1 MQTFWKTPMET
12 LNVCKVSVPFIPPHL
27 TPPRMF
33 SYRAERI
40 KNASGLGGTTSP
52 SDSIKDFN
60 KIKRTV
66 TFPSGPRYGRPSHR
80 FGPPTVLFN
89 DALARLKYDLEHLD
103 KFTPPHQKLCHA
115 FSLTTIAADF
125 HSSDEERFK
134 SLKDPLK
141 ELLGTEAS
149 WKESVASGSTIPDG
163 LWLEGPFAYMIF
175 ELKNEP
181 GLGGDPFLQSLV
193 VYGNAVK
200 QIVNHLS
207 RSNFPVVLLSM
218 AGNNLVVSTAIYTDA
233 VYADKLL
240 SIDLHLGS
248 HGADNVLRVARVFA
262 AIEECTVRLRAQ
274 YRLLDNLQ
282 NVQPGVMYPSPT
294 ADPPEAEIP
303 RLEFI
308 CKLDRQSGARLATV
322 DEANERHAIY
332 LARMQTNTAGD
343 ASDNLVF
350 VKFTPKY
357 NQEAHRLLANQDPPL
372 APALFSCNRIIGD
385 MYMVVMEYMSDASP
399 LHLFFSPFTPPC
411 PLKVEVVR
419 KSLEKALG
427 LLHGQDLVFGDLR
440 QLNILYSHKGD
451 CVFLVDFDWVGKH
464 REDRYSPC
472 LNPVVRS
479 DVGRWEVMKKEHDI
493 RSLEGVMEGLGEKV
507 SV

>member
-1 MQTFWKTPMET
+1 M
-12 LNVCKVSVPFIPPHL
+12 
-27 TPPRMF
+27 R
-33 SYRAERI
+33 ERS
-40 KNASGLGGTTSP
+40 KNASDLGGITSP
-52 SDSIKDFN
+52 SDSIKDIN

-89 DALARLKYDLEHLD
+89 EALARLKYDLEHLD

-115 FSLTTIAADF
+115 FSLIAIAADF
-125 HSSDEERFK
+125 HPSEEERFK
-134 SLKDPLK
+134 SLKAPLK
-141 ELLGTEAS
+141 ALLGTEAS
-149 WKESVASGSTIPDG
+149 WKESVASGSAIPDG

-193 VYGNAVK
+193 VYGNVVK

-207 RSNFPVVLLSM
+207 RSNFPVVLLTM

-248 HGADNVLRVARVFA
+248 HGADNVLRIARVFA
-262 AIEECTVRLRAQ
+262 AIEECTDRLRTQ
-274 YRLLDNLQ
+274 YSLLDTLH

-308 CKLDRQSGARLATV
+308 CKLNRESGTRLAIV

-332 LARMQTNTAGD
+332 LARMQTNTTGD
-343 ASDNLVF
+343 TSGDVVF
-350 VKFTPKY
+350 VKFTPWY
-357 NQEAHRLLANQDPPL
+357 NEEAHRLLAKQVPPL
-372 APALFSCNRIIGD
+372 APALFSCNRVIGD
-385 MYMVVMEYMSDASP
+385 MYMVVMEYKSDASP
-399 LHLFFSPFTPPC
+399 LHLLIPKPKYTPRC
-411 PLKVEVVR
+411 LLKVEVVR

-427 LLHGQDLVFGDLR
+427 LLHGQGLVFGDLR
-440 QLNILYSHKGD
+440 QLNILYSHEGD
-451 CVFLVDFDWVGKH
+451 RVFLVDFDLVGKH
-464 REDRYSPC
+464 GEDRYSPC
-472 LNPVVRS
+472 LNPEVRT

-493 RSLEGVMEGLGEKV
+493 TSLEGVMEWLGKKFNV
-507 SV
+507 